1 MAKFDLNNLA
11 SNGETVDINVE
22 GDTALITFGAS
33 FTLRLDEEN
42 IDILRDQLFDASR
55 ALANL
60 RCSKD
65 VWARDAS

>member
-11 SNGETVDINVE
+11 SNGETVDIDVE

-42 IDILRDQLFDASR
+42 IDILRSQLYEASR
-55 ALANL
+55 SLAINASQALRAEG
-60 RCSKD
+60 
-65 VWARDAS
+65 V

>member
-22 GDTALITFGAS
+22 GDTALITFGS
-33 FTLRLDEEN
+33 TFTLRLDEEN
-42 IDILRDQLFDASR
+42 IDILRDQLFDASK
-55 ALANL
+55 ALASL
-60 RCSKD
+60 RCNKD

>member
-11 SNGETVDINVE
+11 SNGETVDIDVE

-42 IDILRDQLFDASR
+42 IDILRSQLYEASR
-55 ALANL
+55 RLAINASQSL
-60 RCSKD
+60 RAEG
-65 VWARDAS
+65 V